1 MGNLLLGDEGVG
13 VHAARALL
21 EDGCPPGTEILE
33 IGTAIL
39 EALPA
44 LETAE
49 RIIIIDAMK
58 GRKEAGTVYRI
69 ALDNCS
75 GNPCIA
81 SMHGFDIFRVLALT
95 QRSSVPEVVV
105 FGVEPDHIGWSME
118 LSPSVTKS
126 LPALLEAV
134 KNEIG

>member
-1 MGNLLLGDEGVG
+1 
-13 VHAARALL
+13 LL

-58 GRKEAGTVYRI
+58 GREKSGTVYRI

-95 QRSSVPEVVV
+95 QRSSLPEVVV